1 LKHLWQAPKRLP
13 DTLATFQILIEEEEK
28 NTKVKPPVTII
39 LFLL

>member
-1 LKHLWQAPKRLP
+1 LKNLWQAPERLP
-13 DTLATFQILIEEEEK
+13 DTLATFQILIEEEK